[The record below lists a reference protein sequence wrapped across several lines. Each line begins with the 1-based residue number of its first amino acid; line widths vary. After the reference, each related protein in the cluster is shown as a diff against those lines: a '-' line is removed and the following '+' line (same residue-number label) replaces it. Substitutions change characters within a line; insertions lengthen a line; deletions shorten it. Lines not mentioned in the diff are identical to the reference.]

1 MSKLISIIK
10 NMKWNFIG
18 LMKKYAYI
26 DKYVL
31 RIKHIIP
38 CQFIK
43 VLTYRQ
49 LIGNNKQIFFI
60 KFISKMQSI
69 NKAIQ
74 K

>member
-1 MSKLISIIK
+1 MSKLICIIK
-10 NMKWNFIG
+10 KYRVELYWFIE
-18 LMKKYAYI
+18 KACIY
-26 DKYVL
+26 KYVL
-31 RIKHIIP
+31 RVKHIIP

-43 VLTYRQ
+43 VLTYGQ
-49 LIGNNKQIFFI
+49 LIGNNKQILFI